1 MPKFDLINPG
11 WNRTHLEE
19 ETLRVFDICDGCRRC
34 FNLCPS
40 FTTLIDRLDEY
51 ESEMTRFSAKD
62 FSKIEQECYYCK
74 LCFNHCPY
82 SPPHQYDLDFPRL
95 MAAWKQ
101 QRAREGN
108 ASLRDKLLVQTDL
121 MGKIGSLTAPLVNGA
136 LRNRFIRNILDHV
149 AGIHRKREILPFQTD
164 TFTRWWKRKPSR
176 TSALPPNGK
185 VAFFPGCLVTYQA
198 PDIGKAAVQ
207 VLEKNGVEVILP
219 PGQQCCGMPR
229 FDLGDIAGMT
239 KVAETHLKIFGPFIE
254 QGYDI
259 VIPAPSCSLM
269 FKREY
274 PYFQSDPDMKR
285 LADHTFD
292 LCEYL
297 MRMKRDHRLSLEF
310 PNNPGTVAYQIPC
323 HLRDQNI
330 GFKSKELMELTGATV
345 HLIEKCSGHDG
356 AWSAKTEFF
365 DLSMKIATKATRE
378 IVDGEFNLVASDC
391 PLSALQLKQAL
402 GSHSSRPALHPIQIV
417 RNAYGMSS

>member
-1 MPKFDLINPG
+1 
-11 WNRTHLEE
+11 
-19 ETLRVFDICDGCRRC
+19 
-34 FNLCPS
+34 
-40 FTTLIDRLDEY
+40 
-51 ESEMTRFSAKD
+51 
-62 FSKIEQECYYCK
+62 
-74 LCFNHCPY
+74 
-82 SPPHQYDLDFPRL
+82 

-108 ASLRDKLLVQTDL
+108 ISLRDKLLVQTDW
-121 MGKIGSLTAPLVNGA
+121 MGKIGSLTAPLINGA
-136 LRNRFIRNILDHV
+136 LRNRFLRNILERIV
-149 AGIHRKREILPFQTD
+149 GIHRQREILPFQTD
-164 TFTRWWKRKPSR
+164 TFSRWWSRKPPVPHTES
-176 TSALPPNGK
+176 PNGK

-207 VLEKNGVEVILP
+207 VLEKNGVEVVLP
-219 PGQQCCGMPR
+219 SGQQCCGMPR
-229 FDLGDIAGMT
+229 FDLGDTEGITQA
-239 KVAETHLKIFGPFIE
+239 AESHLQIFGAYVE

-274 PYFQSDPDMKR
+274 PYFRSTPDMKR
-285 LADHTFD
+285 LAEHTFD

-297 MRMKRDHRLSLEF
+297 MRLKRDHRLSLDF
-310 PNNPGTVAYQIPC
+310 PDNPGRVAYQIPC

-365 DLSMKIATKATRE
+365 DLSMKIASKATRD
-378 IVDGEFNLVASDC
+378 IVDGEFDIVASDC

-402 GSHSSRPALHPIQIV
+402 GTKNSRPTLHPIQII
-417 RNAYGMSS
+417 RNAYGMPS